1 MIKQKKRELR
11 RETYPMAP
19 SGENSLWDT
28 AVCFSERSIAGIS
41 ESLTLGIHFKIS
53 M

>member
-1 MIKQKKRELR
+1 MFKQKKGLR
-11 RETYPMAP
+11 RETYPMAL
-19 SGENSLWDT
+19 SGENSLGVT
-28 AVCFSERSIAGIS
+28 VVCFSERSIAGIS

>member
-1 MIKQKKRELR
+1 MFKQREGLR

-19 SGENSLWDT
+19 SGEGLLGVT
-28 AVCFSERSIAGIS
+28 AVSFSEGSILGKS
-41 ESLTLGIHFKIS
+41 ESLTLGIHFKMS

>member
-1 MIKQKKRELR
+1 
-11 RETYPMAP
+11 MAP
-19 SGENSLWDT
+19 LGENLLGVT
-28 AVCFSERSIAGIS
+28 VVCFSEISIAGIS

>member
-1 MIKQKKRELR
+1 
-11 RETYPMAP
+11 MAP
-19 SGENSLWDT
+19 SGEDSLGIA
-28 AVCFSERSIAGIS
+28 AVCFSETSIAGIS